1 MIIKGNKLTEK
12 VPLKFHKS
20 FVNIIYYR
28 LFLQDSYLQLKNKI
42 FEVLWIFWY
51 VGLSNI
57 CYIDAR

>member
-12 VPLKFHKS
+12 VPLKFHKP

-42 FEVLWIFWY
+42 FGGSGSQGNSLTFRTVKFTI
-51 VGLSNI
+51 
-57 CYIDAR
+57 

>member
-1 MIIKGNKLTEK
+1 MIIKGNKPTEK

-28 LFLQDSYLQLKNKI
+28 FFLQDSYLQLKNKI

-51 VGLSNI
+51 KLT
-57 CYIDAR
+57 R

>member
-12 VPLKFHKS
+12 VSLKFHKS

-51 VGLSNI
+51 KLT
-57 CYIDAR
+57 R